1 MASLLHELENNEA
14 MLMMFLTGELPAEDH
29 AEVAQ
34 MLASDPGLR
43 AELGRIQ
50 GAYDSAIGALV
61 KLDDDHSAIPAENHA
76 IRQAMRA
83 MKQWQVDRLS
93 RQPIVLTPARVK
105 FPVWMYPLASVAAL
119 LIGTIAWWGFGGQFN
134 LGKTTTDGTATVAT
148 TGTEVATVVTP
159 ADDQTANQLD
169 KSIESDIPATEQP
182 NGIADAEIQAN
193 SLADRS
199 DATWVASPMFITEA
213 NP

>member
-14 MLMMFLTGELPAEDH
+14 MLLMFLTGELPAEDRM
-29 AEVAQ
+29 EVEQ
-34 MLASDPGLR
+34 MLANDGGLR
-43 AELGRIQ
+43 GELSRIKS
-50 GAYDSAIGALV
+50 AHDSAIRALV
-61 KLDDDHSAIPAENHA
+61 KLDQDHSAIPAENHA

-93 RQPIVLTPARVK
+93 RQPMVIAPARIK
-105 FPVWMYPLASVAAL
+105 FPIWLYPVAGVAAL

-134 LGKTTTDGTATVAT
+134 LGKPGVDGTSPLPANSDIAQIT
-148 TGTEVATVVTP
+148 TPSPDEA
-159 ADDQTANQLD
+159 TANRLD
-169 KSIESDIPATEQP
+169 DSLRNDVPAVEQP

-193 SLADRS
+193 SLANRS
-199 DATWVASPMFITEA
+199 DASWVASPLFLTEA